1 MDNSSAVRR
10 EEEVSLSGSCHSN
23 LLSLLNGFLIG
34 GGGLPLMSSTSS
46 SLLGDEE
53 SERDDC
59 NDADVLVDVEEIVL
73 PWSWWMPEA
82 AEEVEAA

>member
-1 MDNSSAVRR
+1 MANSSEVRR

-34 GGGLPLMSSTSS
+34 GGGGLLPLMSSTSS
-46 SLLGDEE
+46 LLGAEE

-59 NDADVLVDVEEIVL
+59 NDAGVLVDVKEVVL
-73 PWSWWMPEA
+73 P
-82 AEEVEAA
+82 

>member
-1 MDNSSAVRR
+1 MANSSEVRR

-34 GGGLPLMSSTSS
+34 GGGGLLPLIMSSTSS
-46 SLLGDEE
+46 LLGAEE

-59 NDADVLVDVEEIVL
+59 NDAGVLVDVKEVVL
-73 PWSWWMPEA
+73 P
-82 AEEVEAA
+82 